1 MRSAILGLVL
11 LAGMSAVAAA
21 QCLPQLL
28 PPDAQQPCG
37 ERYPDWTGE
46 MAALG
51 ANALLGG
58 LSGGVMQKLHGGS
71 FGTGF
76 LRGLA
81 GGAVVYGGKRIAVE
95 RFGGA
100 GLVGRQVA
108 AVGGSMVR
116 NAGEGRGMV
125 ERVALPVG
133 PAWLHMQ
140 GAVPRVR
147 LRVDA
152 FALGWF
158 LYALQE
164 SELELDAGMS
174 LSAGTPVFL
183 TQNRIIITGGDTAHA
198 SGAVKPGN
206 IMIADV
212 RAFGREYS
220 RRTFE
225 HERVHVLQ
233 MDQIFLTMT
242 GPAETEL
249 MRRTPWLRRLEPYVV
264 INLSGELLELLG
276 GQIPEHLNR
285 PWETE
290 AIFFSR

>member
-1 MRSAILGLVL
+1 MRSLLCVLVL
-11 LAGMSAVAAA
+11 LAGTSAAASA
-21 QCLPQLL
+21 QCLPPLL
-28 PPDAQQPCG
+28 PPDAQQPCT

-58 LSGGVMQKLHGGS
+58 LSGGVMHKLHGGS

-76 LRGLA
+76 LRGMA
-81 GGAVVYGGKRIAVE
+81 GGAVIYGGKRIAVE

-116 NAGEGRGMV
+116 NAGEGRGIV
-125 ERVALPVG
+125 ERVMLPVG
-133 PAWLHMQ
+133 PAWLYVQ
-140 GAVPRVR
+140 GSAPRVR

-164 SELELDAGMS
+164 SELELDAGRS
-174 LSAGTPVFL
+174 LSAGTPVF
-183 TQNRIIITGGDTAHA
+183 TTRNRIITADGDSVHA
-198 SGAVKPGN
+198 GGAVKPGN
-206 IMIADV
+206 IMLADV
-212 RAFGREYS
+212 PAFGREFA

-225 HERVHVLQ
+225 HERVHALQ
-233 MDQIFLTMT
+233 LDQIFLTVT
-242 GPAETEL
+242 GPAESEL
-249 MRRTPWLRRLEPYVV
+249 MSRTPGLRKLERYVV
-264 INLSGELLELLG
+264 INLSGQLLELLG
-276 GQIPEHLNR
+276 GWIPEHLDR